1 MSELPVEPGEPDE
14 RLEFLP
20 VLEALDRIIHSPAR
34 LMILTFLYVV
44 DGGDMVYLIHQTGL
58 TWGNLSVN
66 VQKLEE
72 AGYVSVEKRFVER
85 RPQTWVKLTETGR
98 QAFRAYRSQLKGVLD
113 DLPE

>member
-1 MSELPVEPGEPDE
+1 MSELPVEPGENDE
-14 RLEFLP
+14 RLDFLP
-20 VLEALDRIIHSPAR
+20 VLEGLDRVIHSPAR

-44 DGGDMVYLIHQTGL
+44 DGGDMVYLFHQTGL

-66 VQKLEE
+66 VKKLEE

-85 RPQTWVKLTETGR
+85 RPQTWVKLTEMGR
-98 QAFRAYRSQLKGVLD
+98 EAFRAYRSQLKGVLD

>member
-1 MSELPVEPGEPDE
+1 MSEPPEESAETNE
-14 RLEFLP
+14 RLDFLP
-20 VLEALDRIIHSPAR
+20 VLEGLDRIIHSPAR

-85 RPQTWVKLTETGR
+85 RPQTWVRLTETGR
-98 QAFRAYRSQLKGVLD
+98 QAFRAYRSQLKSVLD

>member
-1 MSELPVEPGEPDE
+1 METQLYRHIVCATRGGEESQRTEE
-14 RLEFLP
+14 RAIQ
-20 VLEALDRIIHSPAR
+20 VAR
-34 LMILTFLYVV
+34 ESGGALTFLYVV

-66 VQKLEE
+66 VQKLEA

-85 RPQTWVKLTETGR
+85 RPQTWVKLTEAGR
-98 QAFRAYRSQLKGVLD
+98 QAFRAYRSQLTGVLD